1 MLTLP
6 DAIVPILSPFA
17 MLFTNPTWQK
27 AQLLLVGA
35 ILTPGQRTVAA
46 ALRVM
51 GRSDQRDYARYHEVL
66 NRAVWS
72 SRAVAHV
79 LLVLLLQQLD
89 RGDGPLIF
97 GIDETLER
105 RRGAKIKARGIYR
118 DAVRSSRHQLVKA
131 SGLRWIS
138 LMWLGHVP
146 WAGRH
151 WALPVLTVLAP
162 SSRYYQRQ
170 GRRHKKITDWAR
182 QMVMLLR
189 RWLPKRQLVLVGD
202 NGYAVLDLLHCCQ
215 SLREPVTL
223 IARLRLD
230 AALYAPAPP
239 RQPGQNGR
247 PPLKGHRRPSLKT
260 LLDQDHVVWTVAAV
274 PWYDGTTR
282 IVELTSQTAVW
293 YRSGKPAVTI
303 RWVLV
308 RDPEGAFDPQALLC
322 TDPAADPTQILE
334 WFVLRWQLEVTFQEV
349 RTHLGMETQR
359 QWSDLAIARTTPA
372 LLGLFSWTTLA
383 AHVLQ
388 QERPIAQRT
397 AAWYDKPSP
406 TFVDAIALARRH
418 LWLAPEG
425 FSLSAGDPDVQ
436 ELPTTLYHRMV
447 DSLAYAA

>member
-6 DAIVPILSPFA
+6 DAIVSILAPFA
-17 MLFTNPTWQK
+17 TLFTNPTWRK
-27 AQLLLVGA
+27 AQLLLVDA

-51 GRSDQRDYARYHEVL
+51 DRGDQRDYARYHEVL

-72 SRAVAHV
+72 SRQAARI
-79 LLVLLLQQLD
+79 LLLLLLQHLD
-89 RGDGPLIF
+89 GGDGPLIF

-105 RRGAKIKARGIYR
+105 RRGAKIRARAIYR
-118 DAVRSSRHQLVKA
+118 DPVRSSRSQVVKA

-138 LMWLGHVP
+138 LVWLGHVP
-146 WAGRH
+146 WAERH

-162 SSRYYQRQ
+162 SSRYYQQQ
-170 GRRHKKITDWAR
+170 GRRHKKVTDWAR
-182 QMVMLLR
+182 QMVMQLR
-189 RWLPKRQLVLVGD
+189 RWLPQRPLVLVGD

-247 PPLKGHRRPSLKT
+247 PPLKGPRRPSLKT
-260 LLDQDHVVWTVAAV
+260 LLDHAEVTWDSVSVD
-274 PWYDGTTR
+274 WYDGTTR

-293 YRSGKPAVTI
+293 YRSGKPPVII
-303 RWVLV
+303 RWVLI
-308 RDPEGAFDPQALLC
+308 RDPQALLC
-322 TDPAADPTQILE
+322 TDPAADPTQVLT

-349 RTHLGMETQR
+349 STHLGVETQR
-359 QWSDLAIARTTPA
+359 QWSDLAIARTTPV

-383 AHVLQ
+383 AHALQ
-388 QERPIAQRT
+388 KHHPITQRT

-406 TFVDAIALARRH
+406 TFVDAIALVRRH
-418 LWLAPEG
+418 LWLASEG
-425 FSLSAGDPDVQ
+425 FSLSVANSDTQ
-436 ELPTTLYHRMV
+436 ELPAALYHRLV